1 MNLLRTTAAVL
12 LLSCA
17 FAAHA
22 AARKVTLTV
31 PTMDCD
37 TCPITIRVALMKV
50 PGVKSAVV
58 SYKRRNAIVTF
69 DDEKTT
75 VAALTRA
82 TEDAGYPSFQAD

>member
-1 MNLLRTTAAVL
+1 MKMIRSIAAATLMAGAV
-12 LLSCA
+12 
-17 FAAHA
+17 AAHA
-22 AARKVTLTV
+22 GVRTVELTV

-58 SYKRRNAIVTF
+58 SYKKRTAVVTF
-69 DDEKTT
+69 DDASTN

-82 TEDAGYPSFQAD
+82 TEGAGYPSFKAD

>member
-1 MNLLRTTAAVL
+1 
-12 LLSCA
+12 
-17 FAAHA
+17 
-22 AARKVTLTV
+22 
-31 PTMDCD
+31 
-37 TCPITIRVALMKV
+37 KV

-82 TEDAGYPSFQAD
+82 TEDAGYPSFQADDDTSRARR